1 MKIMLSDTVQTSIS
15 ETERIP
21 VLTSALENQVS
32 KAMDPTLQNSAD
44 KVLASLYSTDP
55 MTSEAAQGFYDA
67 IDSLNSIYLYDGYL
81 GIILQEESNSYYI
94 EGKPL
99 GDVISSMESRINL
112 YLDEQNYEQ

>member
-1 MKIMLSDTVQTSIS
+1 
-15 ETERIP
+15 
-21 VLTSALENQVS
+21 
-32 KAMDPTLQNSAD
+32 
-44 KVLASLYSTDP
+44 
-55 MTSEAAQGFYDA
+55 MTSEDAQGFYDA

-112 YLDEQNYEQ
+112 YLDEQSYEQ